1 MRRRDTGETRVIEW
15 RRARVRTLLLVA
27 PACRQSV
34 CRQSLDRDPLSADS
48 RAHRADRLV
57 SDVMIVPRAATG
69 GCAADGY
76 RVGHE
81 RGAHQ
86 PDAVGSGP
94 RGHAMKMNGPG
105 MRIGVA
111 VLALGVSL
119 LAIPTLLEAQ
129 RAAGIS
135 RVGWLEVCGPGPR
148 RPHFDIFRAR
158 LAEQGYVEGKNL
170 IFEQRFADCRYD
182 RMPGLAADLVR
193 VPVDVLFTMGTRAAR
208 IVAGAVKT
216 TPLVVYSCD
225 PFEHVTRL
233 ARPGGNLTGVT
244 CMTTELSPK
253 RLELLKELVP
263 KASRV
268 MFLHDPEAA
277 PNALKLTQEAA
288 PRLRISL
295 QVAPVGSAE
304 ALLPELTMIAKER
317 PDALFVYPDVVL
329 SSHPRPRQLADF
341 AIKAHLPTMHAFRFF
356 VDAGGLMSYGATQSE
371 IYTIAAEQ
379 VAKILNG
386 ARPSELPL
394 RQATRFELVIN
405 NRTAKALGLT
415 IPPSLLLRADE
426 VIE

>member
-1 MRRRDTGETRVIEW
+1 
-15 RRARVRTLLLVA
+15 
-27 PACRQSV
+27 
-34 CRQSLDRDPLSADS
+34 
-48 RAHRADRLV
+48 
-57 SDVMIVPRAATG
+57 MISQKT
-69 GCAADGY
+69 
-76 RVGHE
+76 
-81 RGAHQ
+81 
-86 PDAVGSGP
+86 
-94 RGHAMKMNGPG
+94 G
-105 MRIGVA
+105 MRIGLTA
-111 VLALGVSL
+111 LALSVSL

-158 LAEQGYVEGKNL
+158 LAELGYVEGKNL
-170 IFEQRFADCRYD
+170 IIEQRFADCRYD
-182 RMPGLAADLVR
+182 RMPGLAADLVQ

-208 IVAGAVKT
+208 IVAGTVKT

-268 MFLHDPEAA
+268 MFLHDPAAA
-277 PNALKLTQEAA
+277 PNAFHLTQEAA
-288 PRLRISL
+288 PRLGIRL
-295 QVAPVGSAE
+295 QAAPVGAAE
-304 ALLPELTMIAKER
+304 ELLPELTLIARER

-329 SSHPRPRQLADF
+329 SSFPRPQQLADF
-341 AIKAHLPTMHAFRFF
+341 ALKAHLPTMHAFRFF
-356 VDAGGLMSYGATQSE
+356 VDAGGLMSYGATQAE

-379 VAKILNG
+379 VAKVLDG
-386 ARPSELPL
+386 ARASELPL

-405 NRTAKALGLT
+405 NRTAKALGIT
-415 IPPSLLLRADE
+415 IPPSLRLRADE

>member
-1 MRRRDTGETRVIEW
+1 
-15 RRARVRTLLLVA
+15 
-27 PACRQSV
+27 
-34 CRQSLDRDPLSADS
+34 
-48 RAHRADRLV
+48 
-57 SDVMIVPRAATG
+57 
-69 GCAADGY
+69 
-76 RVGHE
+76 
-81 RGAHQ
+81 
-86 PDAVGSGP
+86 
-94 RGHAMKMNGPG
+94 MKANGTA
-105 MRIGVA
+105 MRIV
-111 VLALGVSL
+111 VTLLALGIGL
-119 LAIPTLLEAQ
+119 LAMPISLDAQ

-148 RPHFDIFRAR
+148 RPHFDIFRAH
-158 LAEQGYVEGKNL
+158 LAELGYVEGKNL
-170 IFEQRFADCRYD
+170 VLEQRFADCRYD
-182 RMPGLAADLVR
+182 RMPALAAGLAQ

-253 RLELLKELVP
+253 RLELLKEAVP

-268 MFLHDPEAA
+268 MFLHDPQAA
-277 PNALKLTQEAA
+277 PTALKLTEEAA
-288 PRLRISL
+288 PRLGIKL
-295 QVAPVGSAE
+295 QVAQVGAAE
-304 ALLPELTMIAKER
+304 ELLPELTMIAKEH

-341 AIKAHLPTMHAFRFF
+341 ALKAHLPTMHAFRFF
-356 VDAGGLMSYGATQSE
+356 VDAGGLMSYGATQAE
-371 IYTIAAEQ
+371 IYSIAAEQ
-379 VAKILNG
+379 VAKILRG

-394 RQATRFELVIN
+394 RQATRFEFVIN